1 MFEVTCLEFTARLWG
16 DDDGT
21 VYHRDNSFKAGRN
34 SGLQTLLGDIWES
47 CCCVCEESSMYKCV
61 HTVNNEHAKKCYKTQ
76 RSTRKIGN
84 RGLRVPSYREL
95 CRGKQGGR
103 EFFCTFLRRG
113 GGESSEPAAAR
124 RRRDVV
130 PRPGGSEVPGRHSA
144 FGRLEVQQK
153 KSRRPP
159 RSRLCMLRKKEVLCG
174 VKEVER
180 RRKKK
185 KSRLTFSIV

>member
-103 EFFCTFLRRG
+103 EFFVPFYGAAVGSRRNRRQRG
-113 GGESSEPAAAR
+113 DAETSSCVQVAR
-124 RRRDVV
+124 KCRDVI
-130 PRPGGSEVPGRHSA
+130 PRLGGSKCNKRSLGDRRALDSA
-144 FGRLEVQQK
+144 
-153 KSRRPP
+153 
-159 RSRLCMLRKKEVLCG
+159 CCG
-174 VKEVER
+174 
-180 RRKKK
+180 RRK
-185 KSRLTFSIV
+185 SFAE